1 MGVGGGGINAS
12 GVREG
17 LRKVGVHWS
26 LGVNSGDDGVKRSG
40 GRGGVVFWRL
50 GLGGRVI
57 LWGVMG
63 WGRVLGV

>member
-1 MGVGGGGINAS
+1 MGVGGGGLSAV

-17 LRKVGVHWS
+17 VRKVGVHRS

-50 GLGGRVI
+50 GLRGGVI
-57 LWGVMG
+57 FWCVVG
-63 WGRVLGV
+63 

>member
-50 GLGGRVI
+50 GLGGGVMF
-57 LWGVMG
+57 WGVMG
-63 WGRVLGV
+63 CKGVFEV

>member
-26 LGVNSGDDGVKRSG
+26 LGVNSSDDGVKRSG

-50 GLGGRVI
+50 GLRGGVMF
-57 LWGVMG
+57 WGVMG
-63 WGRVLGV
+63 